1 MNVWGFVCAAVLLT
15 LMPGPDI
22 LFVLTQSIIRGKK
35 AGMVFALG
43 LCSGLVFHVA
53 AVSLGV
59 SLLLK
64 ESPVAFMALKVA
76 GAAYLV
82 YSGIKAFRG
91 RSCEVA
97 RWEVS
102 GTAIRKLYRKG
113 IVMNLLNPKVILFFL
128 AFFPQFVSAEAGNPA
143 GQMVFLG
150 LLFIAQAVLIFSLTA
165 FLADKL
171 SASLMRRP
179 RVAYGMSVMEAVIY
193 CTIGIS
199 ILFV

>member
-35 AGMVFALG
+35 AGIVFALG

-91 RSCEVA
+91 RSREVA

>member
-91 RSCEVA
+91 RSREVA